1 MLRPYQRNGCL
12 LQAPLPSFPHTEEGS
27 VPIFE
32 KYRRELADW
41 HYRVFLG
48 ALAVMFLHLTEDA
61 LVHKENGSSLAAQL
75 GSTALNLLLVAI
87 GAILYPLLWRRVRP
101 LLVLAFGLLAL
112 STAWRAHVSDVL
124 DGEAAGGDY
133 SGTLHALAGLVLI
146 GLAVKLAGDSFR
158 GRAAPAAQ

>member
-1 MLRPYQRNGCL
+1 M
-12 LQAPLPSFPHTEEGS
+12 S
-27 VPIFE
+27 E
-32 KYRRELADW
+32 KFKRELGSR
-41 HYRVFLG
+41 HYQVFL
-48 ALAVMFLHLTEDA
+48 ACLAVMFLHLTEDA

-87 GAILYPLLWRRVRP
+87 GVALYPLLWRGVRP

-133 SGTLHALAGLVLI
+133 TGTLHALAGLVLI
-146 GLAVKLAGDSFR
+146 GLALKLAVDALR
-158 GRAAPAAQ
+158 DRTAPAPR